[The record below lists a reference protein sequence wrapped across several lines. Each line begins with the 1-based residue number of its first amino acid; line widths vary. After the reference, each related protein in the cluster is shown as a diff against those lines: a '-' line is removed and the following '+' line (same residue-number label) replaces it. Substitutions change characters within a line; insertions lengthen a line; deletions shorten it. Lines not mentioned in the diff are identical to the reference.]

1 MRLIDADALKKAII
15 KRLGI
20 KSEKYLLASERSI
33 YNLID
38 ERPTVELL
46 GERQPKKP
54 IYDCPLIRCP
64 RCKNSINIK
73 QKYCDECGQ
82 ALDWKDGEQ

>member
-33 YNLID
+33 YNIID
-38 ERPTVELL
+38 EQPTIE
-46 GERQPKKP
+46 QPKEQQK
-54 IYDCPLIRCP
+54 ITMCKDCWMSRPCADTEKRWCICFETLLEP
-64 RCKNSINIK
+64 DF
-73 QKYCDECGQ
+73 YCRG
-82 ALDWKDGEQ
+82 GEH